1 MCHREIQVTT
11 SCREERAAE
20 TGSANGKEKALSLGE
35 GGRAWARSLVV
46 PERSTEETVLMAS
59 LFLESFDSLR
69 KVKPELVGVGGGTV
83 GKGAGSE
90 ERGAGPL
97 SRPEMP
103 AQAEDPAVPR
113 PGPPR
118 GSTTP
123 APVCAEGVPSRQ
135 SRGEGCRRSARNTD
149 VPRSE
154 HRPDAG
160 RAEAPR
166 ACDGGSPRTL
176 LPPSRRPPG
185 RDPCQGTR
193 RREEGPAQAA
203 AAKPGL
209 SLRSRSR
216 WPSWSSSRPGT
227 AGPREPEPLPEVA
240 VGKKTPVTNNT
251 PGSAMCSSDHP
262 A

>member
-1 MCHREIQVTT
+1 MCHCEIQMTT

-46 PERSTEETVLMAS
+46 PERSTEETVLTAS

-69 KVKPELVGVGGGTV
+69 KVKPELAGVGGGTV

-97 SRPEMP
+97 IRPEMP

-118 GSTTP
+118 GSTNP

-135 SRGEGCRRSARNTD
+135 SRGLQTLRTQHGRSQVRAQACRGA
-149 VPRSE
+149 
-154 HRPDAG
+154 
-160 RAEAPR
+160 
-166 ACDGGSPRTL
+166 GGSPARL
-176 LPPSRRPPG
+176 RWRVSEDPPASQPPSAWPRPVPGHEAQRRGPSPGSGSKAWPQPAFPFSLAQLVQFKARNCRAQGARAAPPG
-185 RDPCQGTR
+185 
-193 RREEGPAQAA
+193 
-203 AAKPGL
+203 
-209 SLRSRSR
+209 S
-216 WPSWSSSRPGT
+216 
-227 AGPREPEPLPEVA
+227 
-240 VGKKTPVTNNT
+240 
-251 PGSAMCSSDHP
+251 GSG
-262 A
+262 